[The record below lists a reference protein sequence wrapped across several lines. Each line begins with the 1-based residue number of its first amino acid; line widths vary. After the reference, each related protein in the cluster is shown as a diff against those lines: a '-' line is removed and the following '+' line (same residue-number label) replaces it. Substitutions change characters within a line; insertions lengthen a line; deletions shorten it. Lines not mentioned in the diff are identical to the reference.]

1 MGEFKKSLIKVNEDA
16 LLQYEHL
23 KQNDLFST
31 IKGNIVS
38 GDTITVFVHNMRLLL
53 KNMVIIATDDIL
65 MNNSIIGFTRTK
77 LNSSDSTCRI
87 IGTLNFFYINS
98 NNNKITL

>member
-1 MGEFKKSLIKVNEDA
+1 
-16 LLQYEHL
+16 
-23 KQNDLFST
+23 
-31 IKGNIVS
+31 
-38 GDTITVFVHNMRLLL
+38 
-53 KNMVIIATDDIL
+53 MVIITVDVII

-77 LNSSDSTCRI
+77 LDPSDSTCRI

>member
-1 MGEFKKSLIKVNEDA
+1 MIYFPQQE
-16 LLQYEHL
+16 
-23 KQNDLFST
+23 
-31 IKGNIVS
+31 GNVVS
-38 GDTITVFVHNMRLLL
+38 DETITVFVHNMRLLS
-53 KNMVIIATDDIL
+53 KNMVIIATDDII

-77 LNSSDSTCRI
+77 LNPSDSTCRI